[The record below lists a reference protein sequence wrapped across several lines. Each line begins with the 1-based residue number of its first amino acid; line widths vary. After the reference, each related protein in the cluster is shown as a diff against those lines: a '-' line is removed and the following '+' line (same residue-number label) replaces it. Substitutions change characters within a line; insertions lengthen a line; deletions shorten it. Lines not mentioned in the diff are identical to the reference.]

1 MGEIASRRRILQLA
15 DSVNKKNAQTKVR
28 PSDSKNDRNC
38 VESSREQVRITF
50 ETNKRSITTIQVVR
64 KVPRIQD

>member
-15 DSVNKKNAQTKVR
+15 DSVNKKNAQTKAR